1 MKVKD
6 IISDAVGLGAC
17 ANSGKA
23 SDWKSLVW
31 LFFSPQ
37 GREFCKKNNYPSL
50 DTFRSMSANVEPYG
64 VYVEK
69 GIDESNK
76 DVALVEISKSTLHY
90 SGVEKAYKV
99 ILMHGAKATIECG
112 NYAVVR
118 IEDMGG
124 EYEIINDGTAR
135 VLT

>member
-1 MKVKD
+1 MKVND
-6 IISDAVGLGAC
+6 IISKAVGLGAC

-31 LFFSPQ
+31 LFFSSQ

-50 DTFRSMSANVEPYG
+50 DMFRSMSANVEPYG

-76 DVALVEISKSTLHY
+76 DVALVGASESTLHY
-90 SGVEKAYKV
+90 
-99 ILMHGAKATIECG
+99 
-112 NYAVVR
+112 
-118 IEDMGG
+118 
-124 EYEIINDGTAR
+124 
-135 VLT
+135 

>member
-23 SDWKSLVW
+23 TDWESLVW

-37 GREFCKKNNYPSL
+37 GREFCKKNNYPTL
-50 DTFRSMSANVEPYG
+50 DTFRSIASDVETYG

-69 GIDESNK
+69 DVDEYNK
-76 DVALVEISKSTLHY
+76 DIALIGISKSTLHY

-99 ILMHGAKATIECG
+99 ILMHGAKAIIECG

-118 IEDMGG
+118 IENMRG
-124 EYEIINDGTAR
+124 EYEITNDGTAR
-135 VLT
+135 ILT